1 MSEIFFLAAKYNGLI
16 TSWNVCS
23 VTNTY
28 LMSDWAMSL
37 NQNLE
42 NWNVYHVII
51 QINFDRNTN
60 VN

>member
-1 MSEIFFLAAKYNGLI
+1 MP
-16 TSWNVCS
+16 
-23 VTNTY
+23 
-28 LMSDWAMSL
+28 DWAMSL

>member
-1 MSEIFFLAAKYNGLI
+1 MSEIFFLVAKYNGLI

-28 LMSDWAMSL
+28 LIFDWAML
-37 NQNLE
+37 FNQNLE
-42 NWNVYHVII
+42 NSDVDQVII
-51 QINFDRNTN
+51 HINFDRNTN